1 MVREFASA
9 VIFSLSD
16 KTEKFANLFKRRQ
29 DCSSCEELNYS
40 LKTFFF
46 VLHFLTSTLLSSSEK
61 TKLFSFKK
69 IRKYWQNTSSEQMF
83 CVGLDPNAE
92 IIETKIVRKHSIR
105 VIFKIIL

>member
-1 MVREFASA
+1 MVREFPS
-9 VIFSLSD
+9 VIIFSLSD
-16 KTEKFANLFKRRQ
+16 KTDKFANLFKRRQ
-29 DCSSCEELNYS
+29 DYSSCKELRH
-40 LKTFFF
+40 FFF
-46 VLHFLTSTLLSSSEK
+46 VLHFLTITLLVSSER

-69 IRKYWQNTSSEQMF
+69 MRKYWQNTSSEQMF